1 MNMDTPQ
8 KRGAIERCQTESLR
22 HPWWSTRGT
31 RSTRGSTTWSP
42 TRAGTLLRRTV
53 LESKPRRRSS
63 VLSRLAR
70 PIPHNLGVD
79 SAGHTVVELRIQ
91 FGKLVARVDASLRDS
106 PDSSSLHNV
115 PDHELPDRLV
125 LGDALRAVGA
135 TDILDVAPAV
145 LVTSV
150 VPPLRS
156 HLLL

>member
-8 KRGAIERCQTESLR
+8 KRGAIERCQTEGLR
-22 HPWWSTRGT
+22 HPWWSTRGA
-31 RSTRGSTTWSP
+31 RSTRGSSTWCP

-53 LESKPRRRSS
+53 LESEPRRRSS

-79 SAGHTVVELRIQ
+79 SAGHAVVELRIQ
-91 FGKLVARVDASLRDS
+91 FGKLVARVDAGLRDI
-106 PDSSSLHNV
+106 PNGSSLHDV
-115 PDHELPDRLV
+115 PDHKLPDRLV
-125 LGDALRAVGA
+125 LRDTLGAVGA
-135 TDILDVAPAV
+135 TDVLDVAPAV